1 MPVVT
6 GSQGNHSN
14 DRTLVTP
21 VIKAT
26 VPMLAVTKAVSVRR
40 FACTVFDTFV
50 RLEIEEEYVARL
62 KEKSLVS
69 IFSQVRP
76 EGI

>member
-1 MPVVT
+1 MVT

-26 VPMLAVTKAVSVRR
+26 EPMVAVTKAV
-40 FACTVFDTFV
+40 TVNEGLHAKCYTFV
-50 RLEIEEEYVARL
+50 RLETDEEYVARF

-69 IFSQVRP
+69 IFSQIRP